1 MKKEAQTPR
10 TPGEGRAGKIIIR
23 EFTMADYDR
32 VMEIWAGGRL
42 PLKPQG
48 RDGRA
53 SIESQLRRPNV
64 AFLVAESDG
73 RVVGTVMATH
83 DGRKGWINRLAVDE
97 ALRKRGIGRRL
108 VQAAEE
114 RLAAEGLEIFTCLI
128 EDWNTV
134 SMAVFERLGY
144 KKHPEII
151 YFAKRKRPDV

>member
-1 MKKEAQTPR
+1 MPQRPR
-10 TPGEGRAGKIIIR
+10 KGRSDEVVIR
-23 EFTMADYDR
+23 NFAMADYDR
-32 VMEIWAGGRL
+32 VMEIWAAGRL
-42 PLKPQG
+42 PLKLDG
-48 RDGRA
+48 RDSRSG
-53 SIESQLRRPNV
+53 IESQLRRPNV

-83 DGRKGWINRLAVDE
+83 DGRKGWINRLGVDE

-134 SMAVFERLGY
+134 SMAVFERLVN

-151 YFAKRKRPDV
+151 YFAKRKHPGV